1 MTLDFTLL
9 LFIWVELLFRGL
21 LMLRSIQTFLLW
33 PYNAHSDEI
42 CDHLRN
48 LNELYWKD
56 YYFFVEHFTVIRGP
70 ETQINGFMLGV
81 VLVSGVLNGNFCVWI
96 HAPDSKTPVD
106 YLTFIASWLT
116 FRKKSVFKFQVPV
129 W

>member
-1 MTLDFTLL
+1 MDFDMLVLCPQLHASQLRWSIPKGDNSWLWNFTLL
-9 LFIWVELLFRGL
+9 LFNNWVELLFRGL

-56 YYFFVEHFTVIRGP
+56 YYFFVEHFTLIRGP
-70 ETQINGFMLGV
+70 ETQNQWLHARCCPCFRSSKWEFLC
-81 VLVSGVLNGNFCVWI
+81 LNSC
-96 HAPDSKTPVD
+96 T
-106 YLTFIASWLT
+106 WL
-116 FRKKSVFKFQVPV
+116 
-129 W
+129 